1 MYNINIF
8 KKSINAGSSCAQ
20 QPLKSTCRIHRIP
33 RTNLKKKPTCI
44 FIFCI
49 FIHILIKLVSFFSET
64 LTFNWVCI
72 TVIIKWKG
80 NEVSVSATCH
90 RYTLTLTWERV
101 EGGLAL
107 PLMRHT
113 MATTTQLTLS
123 IYTTPRM
130 HAHTHTHTHT
140 HKQRGRR
147 SEKAV
152 FLFFFVLLILRLLTA
167 TPVCRTCEIRREEL
181 KTWVVWCQLVKCLVS
196 PPVAF
201 QTPKSLGGGETK
213 KKKGP
218 WS

>member
-1 MYNINIF
+1 MCRDILFWENRVQVE
-8 KKSINAGSSCAQ
+8 KKIENVQ
-20 QPLKSTCRIHRIP
+20 HKYILKKHQCRKLV
-33 RTNLKKKPTCI
+33 RTAALKIYLHDSQDPEDESEKKPTCI

-80 NEVSVSATCH
+80 NEVSVSTTCH

-123 IYTTPRM
+123 IYTTPHM
-130 HAHTHTHTHT
+130 HADTHTHTHT
-140 HKQRGRR
+140 NSGGEGVKRLFFCF
-147 SEKAV
+147 
-152 FLFFFVLLILRLLTA
+152 FLFYWSCDSWQLHLFVGPVKLDEKNLRL
-167 TPVCRTCEIRREEL
+167 EL
-181 KTWVVWCQLVKCLVS
+181 FD
-196 PPVAF
+196 AN
-201 QTPKSLGGGETK
+201 
-213 KKKGP
+213 
-218 WS
+218 